1 MSDGVGSWT
10 PISTP
15 AVPTASELG
24 AAAEHW
30 RRAGEDAGAALPEPL
45 AAALQRALR
54 LPGGSLD
61 PVLGELPDAD
71 LDALARLYTLAEA
84 RDPAWEAG
92 ARSPVIAFFAELKAR
107 GADTAELASWIRA
120 HSENRFLPHGSLQ
133 DRLRARP
140 R

>member
-10 PISTP
+10 PTAAP
-15 AVPTASELG
+15 AVPSAAELA

-30 RRAGEDAGAALPEPL
+30 RRASLDAPAALPEPL
-45 AAALQRALR
+45 ATALQRALR
-54 LPGGSLD
+54 LPAGSLD
-61 PVLGELPDAD
+61 TVLGELPEAD

-92 ARSPVIAFFAELKAR
+92 ARSPVIALFAELRAR
-107 GADTAELASWIRA
+107 GGDTAELATWIRT
-120 HSENRFLPHGSLQ
+120 HTENRFLPHGSLQ
-133 DRLRARP
+133 DRLRARS

>member
-10 PISTP
+10 PTAAP
-15 AVPTASELG
+15 AVPTAAELA

-30 RRAGEDAGAALPEPL
+30 RRAGEEAPEALPGPL

-54 LPGGSLD
+54 LPAGSLD
-61 PVLGELPDAD
+61 SVLGELSEAD

-92 ARSPVIAFFAELKAR
+92 ALSPVIALFAELKVR
-107 GADTAELASWIRA
+107 GADTAELAAWIRA

>member
-10 PISTP
+10 PTAAP
-15 AVPTASELG
+15 EVPSVAELA

-30 RRAGEDAGAALPEPL
+30 RRAGENAPAGLPDPL

-54 LPGGSLD
+54 MPAGSLD
-61 PVLGELPDAD
+61 SVLGELSEAD

-92 ARSPVIAFFAELKAR
+92 ARSPVIALFAELKAR
-107 GADTAELASWIRA
+107 GADTGDLAAWIRA
-120 HSENRFLPHGSLQ
+120 HTENRFLPHGSLQ